1 MFAVATAAH
10 AGLAVAMLRAPG
22 PERPRPRPIE
32 IEFRKRVTP
41 PEAPRLTRT
50 RPAVPPPA
58 RRPPKVAAVKP
69 PHIPPA
75 ERPPPAAPPPPHPSA
90 PRPPVFGVSM
100 ESTTAVSSSSFAV
113 PVGGSTM
120 VAPGPSRPG
129 RPLGGVPGA
138 TGEGDG
144 YRPVSE
150 VDIKTMPDVDSD
162 ACGRTVAYPPDAERN
177 GIAGDVRLRVAL
189 DERGH
194 VHNVRVIAGLGHG
207 LDQAAADAIQHHC
220 RFTPAIDRNGRP
232 VAFVIQSYTFHF
244 ELPR

>member
-10 AGLAVAMLRAPG
+10 AGLAMAMLRTPG
-22 PERPRPRPIE
+22 PERPRPRPVE
-32 IEFRKRVTP
+32 IEFRKHTVP
-41 PEAPRLTRT
+41 PQAPQTHALPAPR
-50 RPAVPPPA
+50 RPAEPPA
-58 RRPPKVAAVKP
+58 ARRHKVALRP
-69 PHIPPA
+69 PPA
-75 ERPPPAAPPPPHPSA
+75 ERPPPAATPPPVHPAA

-100 ESTTAVSSSSFAV
+100 ESTTAVSTAGLAV

-120 VAPGPSRPG
+120 VAPSPARPG

-138 TGEGDG
+138 TGDGDG

-150 VDIKTMPDVDSD
+150 VEIKSMPDVDSD
-162 ACGRTVAYPPDAERN
+162 ACGRSIAYPADAEKN

-194 VHNVRVIAGLGHG
+194 VRSVRVLSGLGHG
-207 LDQAAADAIQHHC
+207 LDQAAAEAIQRHC
-220 RFTPAIDRNGRP
+220 RFTPAIDRNNRP